1 MENARELITSSYET
15 QEVDVPS
22 KTEAI
27 SEMKTL
33 ISSIDND

>member
-1 MENARELITSSYET
+1 MENAKELITSSYEK

-22 KTEAI
+22 KTAAI